1 MTEQIIEGL
10 PTSEPELKQI
20 GKYTID
26 RRLGGGGMAEVYL
39 GHLVGAEGFSRPVAI
54 KRVLPEHSDDGQ
66 FTEMFVKEANLT
78 ARLSHQNLV
87 SVLDFDRDPVHGYY
101 LVMELVKG
109 CDLSRLMATGP
120 LPVPVAIHLT
130 SEVLAGLGYAHH
142 LPMNDLG
149 IGGLVHRDISPHNV
163 LLSWDGAVKVA
174 DFGIA
179 KAHGAAN
186 ATASILVKGK
196 LAYMS
201 PEQANGRAL
210 DGRSDL
216 FAVGVMLWEM
226 LTGQK
231 LFLRASPQESL
242 SALLVYPIPSP
253 RDLRREIPADIAAVT
268 MRLLQRN
275 VSERIASAERAMQ
288 ELRQCR
294 DTPSD
299 GRAGLIALLQEKV
312 ADAPRRP
319 TEPTRAVALSELSL
333 TNAPA
338 VPPVLAA
345 RSSTRGVVIA
355 AVIAVTLAALGAAGG
370 WLWSRRSAPMAREA
384 PPAPPAIESGR
395 MVVGPP
401 GSSGISSAPLL
412 PGTSIARE
420 RATTSPGAAVGAG
433 SGATE
438 AGNRSSA
445 TTSPANA
452 AAKGAAKKAR
462 RESAPSGI
470 LKVQVVGE
478 PEPQT
483 RTP

>member
-1 MTEQIIEGL
+1 MSELITEGPL
-10 PTSEPELKQI
+10 TSEPELKQI

-54 KRVLPEHSDDGQ
+54 KRVLPSHSDDGQ

-87 SVLDFDRDPVHGYY
+87 SVLDFDRDPVHGFY

-142 LPMNDLG
+142 LPVNDLG
-149 IGGLVHRDISPHNV
+149 ICGLVHRDISPHNV

-186 ATASILVKGK
+186 ATASIMVKGK

-201 PEQANGRAL
+201 PEQANGRPL

-231 LFLRASPQESL
+231 LFLRSSPQESL
-242 SALLVYPIPSP
+242 SALLVHPIPSP
-253 RDLRREIPADIAAVT
+253 REIRREIPADIAAVT

-275 VSERIASAERAMQ
+275 VSSRIANADRAMQ

-294 DTPSD
+294 DTPPD
-299 GRAGLIALLQEKV
+299 GRACLISLLQEKI
-312 ADAPRRP
+312 ADAPRSP
-319 TEPTRAVALSELSL
+319 TAPTRAVALSDLPL
-333 TNAPA
+333 ANAPS
-338 VPPVLAA
+338 VPLVSRG
-345 RSSTRGVVIA
+345 RSSSRGVVIA
-355 AVIAVTLAALGAAGG
+355 TVIAVALAALGATGG
-370 WLWSRRSAPMAREA
+370 WLWSRQRAPIAREA
-384 PPAPPAIESGR
+384 PPPATGSGR
-395 MVVGPP
+395 M
-401 GSSGISSAPLL
+401 
-412 PGTSIARE
+412 TSIPSE
-420 RATTSPGAAVGAG
+420 SATTTSAAVGSAG

-438 AGNRSSA
+438 TGATPSGARTSA
-445 TTSPANA
+445 ANATSPAR
-452 AAKGAAKKAR
+452 AAKAAPKKAR

-470 LKVQVVGE
+470 LKVQVVDE
-478 PEPQT
+478 PEPPART
-483 RTP
+483 R